1 MRSWVRISLAAGL
14 SFCATAVV
22 SRTLLL
28 GQHFLWAGFA
38 SSCMAFLIENQMCW
52 TSMRVPIKDALDRVE
67 KKAQHLQ
74 DSKPQ
79 PLCREAG
86 ALLLSCNRFKPLF
99 LGLHGTFE
107 ENPGGGFP
115 DVRGTGSPL
124 RKSGRA
130 LLRESISGF
139 FEGARGLVL

>member
-1 MRSWVRISLAAGL
+1 
-14 SFCATAVV
+14 
-22 SRTLLL
+22 
-28 GQHFLWAGFA
+28 
-38 SSCMAFLIENQMCW
+38 
-52 TSMRVPIKDALDRVE
+52 MRVPIKDALDREE
-67 KKAQHLQ
+67 KKAQHQ
-74 DSKPQ
+74 QGSKPQ
-79 PLCREAG
+79 PLCYEAC

-139 FEGARGLVL
+139 IEGARGTVL